1 MVVEESQDK
10 RLKKNNINIKIKFQD
25 GDSIKERNT
34 DDSKNDN
41 INSGIIIEKDY
52 YKDGILS
59 KKENVFDSRIL
70 YTYVFEGQEEITC
83 KNCGM
88 KEKIEKF
95 ENGCP
100 YCGSNY
106 NIEYNSKELGSK
118 NTYDYTVKDRKYVT
132 KVLIKDIIISLIIMA
147 IYIVNTS
154 RTLYF
159 FDILKIVVGTIIMG
173 VILFFIFYYMD
184 AKIILPSIK
193 EKKEKLNN
201 NQINFWNK
209 MESMNIDKVKF
220 YNNLIYS
227 IRQLYYS
234 DKYDNI
240 IDFDIL
246 DYDDFKDSYDD
257 NNMYIETT
265 LDMRIVRIVNGKIES
280 KREQQKFKLKRL
292 KDFQELKAGTN
303 LIKCPNCGSTINVN
317 DNECS
322 YCKTK
327 INYLQEW
334 YLEQK

>member
-34 DDSKNDN
+34 DDSKNYN
-41 INSGIIIEKDY
+41 INSVIIIEKDY

-59 KKENVFDSRIL
+59 
-70 YTYVFEGQEEITC
+70 QEEITC

-193 EKKEKLNN
+193 VKKEKLNN

-234 DKYDNI
+234 NKYDNI

-257 NNMYIETT
+257 NNMYIET
-265 LDMRIVRIVNGKIES
+265 